1 MVVVSI
7 LVWLFRDSDLPHV
20 ISAVIYKGND
30 AVSVSE
36 VNVIISYRKLVIP
49 QVAKGWGVGKR

>member
-36 VNVIISYRKLVIP
+36 VNVITSYRKVVIS
-49 QVAKGWGVGKR
+49 QVAKGWGLGKR